1 MQYKDYYKIL
11 GISREASADEI
22 KRAYRR
28 LARRYHP
35 DVSKQPDAE
44 QHFKEVGEAY
54 EVLKDPQKRAAY
66 DQLGTQ
72 WRVGQDF
79 RPPPGWQSGFDFTSD
94 RDSNTYSFDFSDFF
108 STLFRGGPQ
117 STRYNEQPH
126 SFYIQGEDQQAKII
140 ITLAEA
146 YHGTTRSV
154 QLQVPITQQVPITH
168 RKGMAQTKTR
178 SLNVKIPAGV
188 IQGQKIRLTG
198 QGLEGIGGA
207 ANGDLYLEIEFQPHR
222 FFRAEGRDI
231 YLTLP
236 ITPWESA
243 LGSTIAIPTL
253 GGQVELKIPVSSQS
267 GQQLRLKGRGLPG
280 HPAGDQYITLQMVTP
295 SAHSETE
302 RAFYH
307 KMAEKFAFNPRLD
320 LIKE

>member
-11 GISREASADEI
+11 GVSRPAAAAEI

-44 QHFKEVGEAY
+44 QHFKEIGEAY

-72 WRVGQDF
+72 WQAGQDF
-79 RPPPGWQSGFDFTSD
+79 QPPPGWQSDFDFTSE
-94 RDSNTYSFDFSDFF
+94 RVSNTYSFDVSDFF

-117 STRYNEQPH
+117 STRYNEQSH
-126 SFYIQGEDQQAKII
+126 SFQVQGEDQQAKMV

-146 YHGTTRSV
+146 YHGATRSV
-154 QLQVPITQQVPITH
+154 QLQLPITH
-168 RKGMAQTKTR
+168 RKGMVQTKTR
-178 SLNVKIPAGV
+178 TLNVKIPAGV
-188 IQGQKIRLTG
+188 IHGQKIRLTG

-222 FFRAEGRDI
+222 IFRAEGRDI

-253 GGQVELKIPVSSQS
+253 GGQVELKIPADSQS

-280 HPAGDQYITLQMVTP
+280 RPAGDQYIILQLITP
-295 SAHSETE
+295 PAHSETE

-307 KMAEKFAFNPRLD
+307 NMAEKFAFNPRLD
-320 LIKE
+320 LMKE

>member
-11 GISREASADEI
+11 DVSRQATADEI

-44 QHFKEVGEAY
+44 QHFKEIGEAY

-72 WRVGQDF
+72 WRAGQDF
-79 RPPPGWQSGFDFTSD
+79 QPPPGWQSGFDFTD
-94 RDSNTYSFDFSDFF
+94 DSVSHTYSFDFSDFF

-117 STRYNEQPH
+117 STRYNDQSH
-126 SFYIQGEDQQAKII
+126 SFQVQGEDQQAKMV

-154 QLQVPITQQVPITH
+154 QLQLPMIH
-168 RKGMAQTKTR
+168 RKGMAQTKTKT
-178 SLNVKIPAGV
+178 LNVKIPAGV
-188 IQGQKIRLTG
+188 IQGQKIRLAK
-198 QGLEGIGGA
+198 QGLEGRGGA
-207 ANGDLYLEIEFQPHR
+207 VNGDLYLEIEFQPHR
-222 FFRAEGRDI
+222 VFRAEGRDI

-253 GGQVELKIPVSSQS
+253 GGQVELKIPADSQS

-280 HPAGDQYITLQMVTP
+280 HPAGDQYIILQLITP
-295 SAHSETE
+295 PAHSETE

-307 KMAEKFAFNPRLD
+307 NMAEKFAFNPRLD
-320 LIKE
+320 LMKE